1 MKKIRSYYLTE
12 QAIKKVENKALQ
24 LTLTSHGKSAVIER
38 MIDFACDNAED
49 FDAFFRYDPN
59 TKKGGK

>member
-49 FDAFFRYDPN
+49 FDDYFVFDP
-59 TKKGGK
+59 KEKVK